1 MDEYI
6 LELRNSSTGELILEM
21 ELTKEQMEFVESQDH
36 DRLQA
41 KITEL
46 IVEEIDRLQKWN

>member
-21 ELTKEQMEFVESQDH
+21 ELTKKQMEFVESQDH
-36 DRLQA
+36 NQLQA

-46 IVEEIDRLQKWN
+46 IVEELNRIRK